1 MSSFNLVTDSRLS
14 DAVYRS
20 NNQTGTTVVDG
31 WRPLRVETIADKDL
45 SSTFGAQLYKNDA
58 TGQYKVVFR
67 GTEANIDDWL
77 QNLKY
82 GTFRFSDEFRDAV
95 VFTARAVL
103 QVAQERGKSP
113 SEVIE
118 LFTTTGHSQ
127 GGFLAQLISV
137 LFNVKGTS
145 LDGMG
150 ALAGSVALRDGR
162 AARAVC

>member
-1 MSSFNLVTDSRLS
+1 MSSFNILTDARLS
-14 DAVYRS
+14 SAVYQS
-20 NNQTGTTVVDG
+20 NNRAGTEVIDG
-31 WRPLRVETIADKDL
+31 WRPVLVNLNEYSL
-45 SSTFGAQLYKNDA
+45 SKTFGAQLYKNDA

-67 GTEANIDDWL
+67 GTEANINDWL

-127 GGFLAQLISV
+127 GGFLAQWISV

>member
-1 MSSFNLVTDSRLS
+1 MSGFNLLTDARLS
-14 DAVYRS
+14 SAVYQS
-20 NNQTGTTVVDG
+20 NNLAGTKVIDG
-31 WRPLRVETIADKDL
+31 WRPVFVNLNVYSVSK
-45 SSTFGAQLYKNDA
+45 TFGAQLYKNDA

-67 GTEANIDDWL
+67 GTEGNIDDWL

-82 GTFRFSDEFRDAV
+82 GTFRFSDEFRDAA
-95 VFTARAVL
+95 VFMARAVL

-127 GGFLAQLISV
+127 GGFLAQLVSV

-150 ALAGSVALRDGR
+150 ALAGSVARRDCR
-162 AARAVC
+162 ASSAVC

>member
-67 GTEANIDDWL
+67 GTEANINDWL

-82 GTFRFSDEFRDAV
+82 GTFRFSDEFRDAA
-95 VFTARAVL
+95 VFMARAVL

-118 LFTTTGHSQ
+118 LFTTPGHSQ
-127 GGFLAQLISV
+127 GGFLAQLVSV

-145 LDGMG
+145 LDGMR
-150 ALAGSVALRDGR
+150 ALAGSVARRDGR

>member
-67 GTEANIDDWL
+67 GTEGNIDDWL

-82 GTFRFSDEFRDAV
+82 GTFRFSDEFRDAA
-95 VFTARAVL
+95 VFMARAVL

-127 GGFLAQLISV
+127 GGFLAQLVSV

-150 ALAGSVALRDGR
+150 ALVGSVALRDCR
-162 AARAVC
+162 ATRAVC